1 MISILLAEWSSA
13 LENANRLSTDFMSG
27 SLAPLDAAFGRGNK
41 ELARQALKA
50 YTDYT
55 LNRDASVDSLWRSQ
69 RDRLDLSGSARS
81 MRTMQGIHADLL
93 ARSREAATK
102 YVAVSTEAF
111 ATHLES
117 MSTARDANDIG
128 LSSVEFL
135 MALQAALRTM
145 TTDIAGTASGVA
157 PAWTQWLQ
165 RSVEEHE
172 PSRSKT
178 ESNPHDEV
186 RS

>member
-1 MISILLAEWSSA
+1 MLSILLAQWSSA

-27 SLAPLDAAFGRGNK
+27 SLAPLDAALGRGNK
-41 ELARQALKA
+41 ELAGQALKV

-55 LNRDASVDSLWRSQ
+55 LSRGARVDSLWRSQ
-69 RDRLDLSGSARS
+69 RERLDLSGSARS
-81 MRTMQGIHADLL
+81 LRSMQGICADLL
-93 ARSREAATK
+93 ARSHEAATK

-111 ATHLES
+111 AAHLES
-117 MSTARDANDIG
+117 MSTARNANDIG
-128 LSSVEFL
+128 LSAVEFS

-145 TTDIAGTASGVA
+145 MTDIAGTASGVG

-172 PSRSKT
+172 PSRSET
-178 ESNPHDEV
+178 ASNPRDEV